1 MGERLRM
8 RRLQSKYLGVVL
20 MVLLAIL
27 LLTGCDDK
35 DPLIGTWQSVETE
48 ISFQFKDDGN
58 VVISNQV
65 TSQTLAYVKQDPDI
79 LLIKGSSDGSLPE
92 MTMNFRIEEDRL
104 ILSLQGNE
112 TVLTK
117 VK

>member
-1 MGERLRM
+1 MKQLYKTSIGLI
-8 RRLQSKYLGVVL
+8 LIILL
-20 MVLLAIL
+20 TLVLLTAC
-27 LLTGCDDK
+27 GEK
-35 DPLIGTWQSVETE
+35 DPLIGTWQNIESK

-58 VVISNQV
+58 LVISNEV

-79 LLIKGSSDGSLPE
+79 IQIKGSTDGSLPDL
-92 MTMNFRIEEDRL
+92 TMNYRIEEDRL